1 VKTLKVISGIIL
13 LALLAAQFIRP
24 DRSDPGLDPTLAIV
38 NQMNVPPSVRSI
50 LERSCFDCHSNQ
62 TRWPWYSSFAPISW
76 LVADDVK
83 QGRNHLNLS
92 EWGTYTRKRQI
103 AKLDMMVSEVDKG
116 QMPLKTYLL
125 LHRDGTLSE
134 ADKDVFCTWAEQ
146 ASDSLRATGK

>member
-1 VKTLKVISGIIL
+1 
-13 LALLAAQFIRP
+13 
-24 DRSDPGLDPTLAIV
+24 
-38 NQMNVPPSVRSI
+38 
-50 LERSCFDCHSNQ
+50 
-62 TRWPWYSSFAPISW
+62 
-76 LVADDVK
+76 VAYDVK